1 MVGKL
6 GCWIRMWLLFL
17 IALACILDGVP
28 ARSAASP
35 SLDEVNTL
43 LAKGA
48 YAEAESSA
56 RKLLEIQE
64 HTAPED
70 TKGRIEIL
78 LVLVQTLDRLGKD
91 KRPETLDLAKE
102 AGFTG
107 PYTLIYDSSGGD
119 EWKGLAIER
128 DLVAPYL

>member
-102 AGFTG
+102 AV
-107 PYTLIYDSSGGD
+107 
-119 EWKGLAIER
+119 
-128 DLVAPYL
+128 DLSRRAYGEEDPVFARSLHSL